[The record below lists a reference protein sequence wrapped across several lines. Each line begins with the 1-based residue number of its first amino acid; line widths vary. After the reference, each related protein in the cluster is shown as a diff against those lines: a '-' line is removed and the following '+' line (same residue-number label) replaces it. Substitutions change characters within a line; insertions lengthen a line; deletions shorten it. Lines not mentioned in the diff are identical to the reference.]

1 MSTLTNKCNLLFFL
15 AAKNPRKYCSM
26 KPTLKKKH
34 LQKGGTG
41 VLVA

>member
-1 MSTLTNKCNLLFFL
+1 MQSVIFSGSKKSKKILFNE
-15 AAKNPRKYCSM
+15 ANI
-26 KPTLKKKH
+26 KKKH